1 MFCCAIFYTTYLLT
15 SKYLEM
21 KYYINKTVNADL
33 ETATQRIKEELQKE
47 GFGIVT
53 QFDVNKALKEKL
65 DVDFRQYRILGACNP
80 AFALRSIN
88 AENKI
93 GTILPC
99 NVLLQEVEN
108 GIEIAIINPKSM
120 VADINNVEMKTIANE
135 IYDKMQRVISSLES
149 LN

>member
-1 MFCCAIFYTTYLLT
+1 
-15 SKYLEM
+15 M

-33 ETATQRIKEELQKE
+33 ETATTKVKEELQKE

-99 NVLLQEVEN
+99 NVMLQEAEN

-120 VADINNVEMKTIANE
+120 VSDIDNAEMKVISEE
-135 IYDKMQRVISSLES
+135 IYDKMQRVIASI
-149 LN
+149 

>member
-1 MFCCAIFYTTYLLT
+1 
-15 SKYLEM
+15 M
-21 KYYINKTVNADL
+21 KYYINKTINTDI
-33 ETATQRIKEELQKE
+33 ETATEKIKEKLQKE

-65 DVDFRQYRILGACNP
+65 DIDFRQYRILGACNP

-88 AENKI
+88 TEEKI

-99 NVLLQEVEN
+99 NVMLQEVEG

-120 VADINNVEMKTIANE
+120 VSGIDNAEMKAIGEE
-135 IYDKMQRVISSLES
+135 ILEKMNRVIAKI
-149 LN
+149 